1 MRKYVSGNS
10 WKLTVFCAS
19 DFENNYR
26 ELEWKI
32 KDKMY
37 ERSDYQAYYFMP
49 PASNYYKVVKEK
61 ADEIRDLDDIST
73 VEV

>member
-1 MRKYVSGNS
+1 M
-10 WKLTVFCAS
+10 
-19 DFENNYR
+19 
-26 ELEWKI
+26 KI

-61 ADEIRDLDDIST
+61 ADEIRDLDDISPI
-73 VEV
+73 EV